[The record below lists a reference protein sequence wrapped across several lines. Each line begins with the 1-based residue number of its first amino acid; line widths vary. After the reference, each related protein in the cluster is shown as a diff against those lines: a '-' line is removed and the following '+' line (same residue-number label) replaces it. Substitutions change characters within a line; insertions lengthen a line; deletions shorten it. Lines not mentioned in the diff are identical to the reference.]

1 MSSSAGPDATAPV
14 WTILVRGRV
23 GPVGTDR
30 LRRYSATFDGTN
42 TTLEGPHDGGPARLA
57 DLVME
62 LQGLGLEVLTI
73 HRH

>member
-1 MSSSAGPDATAPV
+1 MSPTTEPDASPV
-14 WTILVRGRV
+14 WTILVQGRV
-23 GPVGTDR
+23 GPVGTSR

-42 TTLEGPHDGGPARLA
+42 TMLEGPHDGGSARLA

-62 LQGLGLEVLTI
+62 LQALGLEVLRI